1 MKNYF
6 KINEDLSIVAKKD
19 YTKWFKCSFVANLV
33 LVIILSLAMTSDPVI
48 ETIYETKIV
57 KDTVM
62 VPLDI
67 KPSDSSLTVELFKN
81 GCILPAVAVA
91 QARLETG
98 NYRSLVCRDNKNLFG
113 IKVHK
118 CKYVQGE
125 RHNHAY
131 YKTYKDN
138 IKCYIHVQNMYLKK
152 IDGRYAAAG
161 QYVDILKGMK
171 K

>member
-1 MKNYF
+1 MKKYF
-6 KINEDLSIVAKKD
+6 KLEDDLEIVAKKD
-19 YTKWFKCSFVANLV
+19 YTRAFRISLIINLI
-33 LVIILSLAMTSDPVI
+33 VISLLILAFNQPPMV
-48 ETIYETKIV
+48 ETIYKTKIL
-57 KDTVM
+57 KDTVV
-62 VPLDI
+62 VPEDI
-67 KPSDSSLTVELFKN
+67 TLNDSSITEELYRR

-98 NYRSLVCRDNKNLFG
+98 NYRSLVCRENKNLFG
-113 IKVHK
+113 IKTHK
-118 CKYVQGE
+118 CKYVQGTKN
-125 RHNHAY
+125 NHAY

-138 IKCYIHVQNMYLKK
+138 IRCYIHVQNMYLKK